1 MVVVA
6 LVTIFSVVVVVAGQ
20 EGGQEGGQVLHEQLV
35 EGSGR
40 CMDFQDH
47 DTCDTDGIV
56 QTQPGRGRP
65 LYRTAD
71 DDEA

>member
-1 MVVVA
+1 M
-6 LVTIFSVVVVVAGQ
+6 IFSVVVVVAGQ

-56 QTQPGRGRP
+56 
-65 LYRTAD
+65 
-71 DDEA
+71 